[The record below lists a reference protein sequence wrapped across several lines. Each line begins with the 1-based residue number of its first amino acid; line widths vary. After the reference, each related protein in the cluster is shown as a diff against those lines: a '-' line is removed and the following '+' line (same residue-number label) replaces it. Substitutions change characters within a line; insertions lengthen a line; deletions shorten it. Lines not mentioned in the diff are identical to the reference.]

1 MYHYTFG
8 GLRNVWLVNG
18 YTVKQTPMGEAV
30 AFADGQ
36 GLERAIC
43 IALAAKPA
51 HLSGAELRFIRQS
64 GLLMSQAALGKM
76 IGADAQSVARWEKHG
91 RVPKWADKLVRLV
104 FTAHAEGNQ
113 PIRRVVDRLNTVE
126 RLVQQSIVMRE
137 RKGAWT
143 STVKPVEPQGESLAT
158 A

>member
-30 AFADGQ
+30 AFADGE

-43 IALAAKPA
+43 TALADKAG
-51 HLSGAELRFIRQS
+51 HLTGAELRFIRQS

-76 IGADAQSVARWEKHG
+76 IGTDAQSVARWEKHG

-104 FTAHAEGNQ
+104 FMAHAEGNQ
-113 PIRRVVDRLNTVE
+113 PIRRVVDRINTVE
-126 RLVQQSIVMRE
+126 RLVQQTIVMRE

-143 STVKPVEPQGESLAT
+143 STIKDVDADEALPA
-158 A
+158 

>member
-18 YTVKQTPMGEAV
+18 YTLKPTPMGEAV
-30 AFADGQ
+30 AFADGE

-43 IALAAKPA
+43 TALAEKAG
-51 HLSGAELRFIRQS
+51 HLTGAELRFIRQS

-91 RVPKWADKLVRLV
+91 RVPRWADKLVRLV
-104 FTAHAEGNQ
+104 LLAHVEGNQ
-113 PIRRVVDRLNTVE
+113 PIRHVVERINTVE
-126 RLVQQSIVMRE
+126 RLVQQTIVMRE
-137 RKGAWT
+137 RRGAWT
-143 STVKPVEPQGESLAT
+143 STVKDVEAGEPLPA
-158 A
+158 

>member
-18 YTVKQTPMGEAV
+18 YTVKKTPMGEAV
-30 AFADGQ
+30 AFADGE
-36 GLERAIC
+36 GLDRAIC
-43 IALAAKPA
+43 IALADKPG
-51 HLSGAELRFIRQS
+51 HLTGAELRFVRQS
-64 GLLMSQAALGKM
+64 GLLMSQATLGKM

-104 FTAHAEGNQ
+104 FVAHAEGNQ
-113 PIRRVVDRLNTVE
+113 PICRVVERINTVE
-126 RLVQQSIVMRE
+126 RLVQQTIVMRE
-137 RKGAWT
+137 RKGEWT
-143 STVKPVEPQGESLAT
+143 STVKDFESGEALA